1 MINSRLKAGRDVDVM
16 EKPGP
21 IARFDGFDAD
31 FRTQEIRKQGVRV
44 KLPQQSFQILQ
55 MLLERPGELVSR
67 DELRQALW
75 PGDTFVDFD
84 HGLNN
89 SVKRIRDALGDS
101 ADTPRYIE
109 TLPRLGYRFIGDID
123 VAPAA
128 PAPVAPFA
136 GTGEGLLPAR
146 WKWRFFLLLLVLALV
161 LAGIAGRWFFPLAKE
176 SVSSV
181 PVVEILPLTGVTGK
195 QNLPS
200 FSPDGSQVT
209 FTLTNDS
216 KKGNGLYTAL
226 VGGDK
231 LLQLTDDPGDCCSAW
246 SPDGQAVA
254 FSRNSENGFD
264 IYTVSPLGGT
274 PRKLYARSPR
284 KLYAYSTNR
293 VQLLAW
299 SPDGKLVAFSEANAE
314 GRPAI
319 TLLSLA
325 DHSTRHL
332 TSPPVEHFDS
342 QPAFSPDGKR
352 MAFVRT
358 SGPGAVDDLFLVP
371 IEGGIPRRL
380 TFDNREIYGPPGWTE
395 DGQDLIFSSARAGVQ
410 SLWRLPVAGGD
421 PRAVAEASTNAYYP
435 AISTKAHRLAYTRTI
450 KNNNIWQL
458 MLKDRTHGQGKA
470 SMLIAAHGFS
480 THPQFSPDGSKIAFE
495 SDRSGYGE
503 IWVCNRDGSD
513 PAQITSMP
521 GSAGTPRW
529 SPDSRFLAFDF
540 RPKEQSEIYV
550 VEVPGGAPRQIT
562 TVPGANNVVPSWSRD
577 GQWVYFASR
586 GGGKEFQVWKVPI
599 RGGSAV
605 QMTKKGGFAPLEADD
620 GFLYFTKSFDITGI
634 WKVPNHGGTETAVLD
649 TPDAPEWSDWA
660 VVPGGMYF
668 VNSRNSPKPT
678 LEFFDFATGRRNTI
692 SALDGQ
698 SQGLTVSPDRKSVVY
713 SQVDQDNEGIM
724 VVKNFR

>member
-1 MINSRLKAGRDVDVM
+1 M
-16 EKPGP
+16 EKPGSNL
-21 IARFDGFDAD
+21 RFGDFDAD
-31 FRTQEIRKQGVRV
+31 FRTQELREQGVRV

-55 MLLERPGELVSR
+55 MLLERPGELVTR

-89 SVKRIRDALGDS
+89 SIKRIRDALGDS

-109 TLPRLGYRFIGDID
+109 TLPRLGYRFIGNTD
-123 VAPAA
+123 VAA
-128 PAPVAPFA
+128 PPVRSSASA
-136 GTGEGLLPAR
+136 GEVLRPAR
-146 WKWRFFLLLLVLALV
+146 WKRRFFLLLLALALG
-161 LAGIAGRWFFPLAKE
+161 LAGIAAWWFFPRVKE
-176 SVSSV
+176 SV
-181 PVVEILPLTGVTGK
+181 PVVEIVPLTGVTGK
-195 QNLPS
+195 QNFPS

-216 KKGNGLYTAL
+216 KKGNGLYTAM
-226 VGGDK
+226 VGGDT

-254 FSRNSENGFD
+254 FSRNSDKGFD

-274 PRKLYARSPR
+274 LRKLYARSPR
-284 KLYAYSTNR
+284 KLSSHATHR
-293 VQLLAW
+293 DQLLAW

-325 DHSTRHL
+325 DRNTRHL

-342 QPAFSPDGKR
+342 QPAFSPDGKG

-371 IEGGIPRRL
+371 IEGGVPRRL

-395 DGQDLIFSSARAGVQ
+395 DGKDLIFSSARAGLQ

-421 PRAVAEASTNAYYP
+421 PRAVAEAGTNAYYP
-435 AISTKAHRLAYTRTI
+435 AISTKAHRLAYTRSI
-450 KNNNIWQL
+450 ANNNIWQL
-458 MLKDRTHGQGKA
+458 TLKDRTHGQGKA
-470 SMLIAAHGFS
+470 SMLIAAQGDN
-480 THPQFSPDGSKIAFE
+480 THPQFSPDGTKIAFG
-495 SDRSGYGE
+495 SDRSGYSE

-521 GSAGTPRW
+521 GLAGTPRW

-540 RPKEQSEIYV
+540 RPKEHSEIYV

-586 GGGKEFQVWKVPI
+586 GGGKDFQVWKVPI

-620 GFLYFTKSFDITGI
+620 GFLYYTKGFYIPGI
-634 WKVPNHGGTETAVLD
+634 WKVPSHGGTEVAVLD
-649 TPDAPEWSDWA
+649 TSYAPEWSDWA
-660 VVPGGMYF
+660 VVSGGMYF
-668 VNSRNSPKPT
+668 VNSRSSPKPI
-678 LEFFDFATGRRNTI
+678 LEFFDFATGRRTSI
-692 SALDGQ
+692 SVLDGE
-698 SQGLTVSPDRKSVVY
+698 SQGLAISPDRKSILY
-713 SQVDQDNEGIM
+713 SQLDEDNAGIV